1 MSDTNAARE
10 ALADLIES
18 TGTEWEFE
26 FNADGI
32 SIKPLADYLA
42 NAILAS
48 GYITTAEADLRVAEM
63 RERAAD
69 AAKGI
74 VAANTAKRQ
83 WAEALGASESH
94 NAILSLPITKEGG
107 TQC

>member
-1 MSDTNAARE
+1 MSDTNAARDNLHAAIRE
-10 ALADLIES
+10 TVIRWEDIGGNIEHMMREKLA
-18 TGTEWEFE
+18 
-26 FNADGI
+26 
-32 SIKPLADYLA
+32 
-42 NAILAS
+42 
-48 GYITTAEADLRVAEM
+48 GYITTTEADLRVADM
-63 RERAAD
+63 RNRAAD
-69 AAKGI
+69 CARGI

>member
-1 MSDTNAARE
+1 MNDTKDSARETQVRLRITIESALQNLHGLSDDLLSAQIVMLMNAA
-10 ALADLIES
+10 
-18 TGTEWEFE
+18 
-26 FNADGI
+26 
-32 SIKPLADYLA
+32 
-42 NAILAS
+42 

-63 RERAAD
+63 RDRAAD

-94 NAILSLPITKEGG
+94 NAILSLPIIKEGG
-107 TQC
+107 TQ